1 MAQARTVKAD
11 HLDSTLPTSQR
22 ARGVLDLTGTK
33 LTDKPGLLEEKLLK
47 TRGVFAAEINVFS
60 HRIIVEFD
68 PTIISL
74 DKIKAMIKASNGS

>member
-1 MAQARTVKAD
+1 MAQARTVKAEPAD
-11 HLDSTLPTSQR
+11 LAVPTSQR

-33 LTDKPGLLEEKLLK
+33 LTDRPGLLEEKLLK

-68 PTIISL
+68 PATISL
-74 DKIKAMIKASNGS
+74 DKIKAMVKAHNGS